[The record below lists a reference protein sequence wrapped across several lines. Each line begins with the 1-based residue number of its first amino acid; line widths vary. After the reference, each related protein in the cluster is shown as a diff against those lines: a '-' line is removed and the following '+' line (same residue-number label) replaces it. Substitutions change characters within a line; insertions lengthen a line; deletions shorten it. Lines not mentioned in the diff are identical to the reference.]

1 MLVFGFPLPR
11 EGRAGG
17 DRGHRAAGE
26 IHRRSCAEPR
36 RRRAAAGARALSRPA
51 GAAAGSARRLA
62 APAPPRSSQP
72 GMGARNPLGA
82 AAPPQLRSLSRR
94 SPSPARLG
102 RGGRRCR
109 GCALSSRAAS
119 CGGPAAERLR
129 GGAHP
134 WAARCRLPRARWAP
148 PPVPALRGPMPELG
162 GGELREKCG
171 RSPAAGEPLAPS
183 TLLNGLAL
191 PPWAREEARCAGRQ
205 AG

>member
-1 MLVFGFPLPR
+1 MLAFGFPLPS

-17 DRGHRAAGE
+17 DRGRRAAGE
-26 IHRRSCAEPR
+26 SHRWSCAEPR

-82 AAPPQLRSLSRR
+82 AAPRRLRSLSRR
-94 SPSPARLG
+94 SSPPARHS

-119 CGGPAAERLR
+119 CGGPGAERLR

-134 WAARCRLPRARWAP
+134 WAARCSLPRAP
-148 PPVPALRGPMPELG
+148 PPVPALGGADAGARWGKSSGNGAGRGAFSPCHPA
-162 GGELREKCG
+162 LRA
-171 RSPAAGEPLAPS
+171 RSA
-183 TLLNGLAL
+183 
-191 PPWAREEARCAGRQ
+191 PWAREKARCAGRQ